1 MLGSLDQGKEALKL
15 SLKSVEMCVNNTCQ
29 DVVAAER
36 PQIWAVDSKNFGFF
50 FNYLFLMEGYLL
62 YWFYFCHIAT

>member
-36 PQIWAVDSKNFGFF
+36 PQIRAVDPRNFGV
-50 FNYLFLMEGYLL
+50 FLII
-62 YWFYFCHIAT
+62 YF

>member
-50 FNYLFLMEGYLL
+50 F
-62 YWFYFCHIAT
+62 

>member
-36 PQIWAVDSKNFGFF
+36 PQIRAVDSRNFGVFSII
-50 FNYLFLMEGYLL
+50 
-62 YWFYFCHIAT
+62 YF